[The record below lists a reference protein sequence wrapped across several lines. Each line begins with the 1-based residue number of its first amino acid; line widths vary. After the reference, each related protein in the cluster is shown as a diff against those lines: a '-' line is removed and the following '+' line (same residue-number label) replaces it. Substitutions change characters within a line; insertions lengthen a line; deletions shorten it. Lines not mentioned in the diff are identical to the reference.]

1 MVWLTKGSHLSD
13 KQGVDSTNL
22 VGSITA
28 LEADEAS
35 WIRKTTKNVEI
46 VLSSE
51 VAEEI
56 SVDVEI
62 VASLLEV
69 QFNENKWSLWNERS
83 GITGSKEYYDMLAKI
98 IEKNL
103 LKKYNDV
110 DKDYLLRCLDDS
122 LKARWLHLYR
132 PSKIYSENNV
142 GPNWDELEDDIVKY
156 RISEL

>member
-1 MVWLTKGSHLSD
+1 MVWLTNGPHLSD
-13 KQGVDSTNL
+13 KQELNSIKL
-22 VGSITA
+22 VNSITA
-28 LEADEAS
+28 LDAGWLVPGTAND
-35 WIRKTTKNVEI
+35 VEV

-62 VASLLEV
+62 VASLLAV

-83 GITGSKEYYDMLAKI
+83 GIAGSKEYYDMLAKI

-142 GPNWDELEDDIVKY
+142 GPNWDELEDNIVKY